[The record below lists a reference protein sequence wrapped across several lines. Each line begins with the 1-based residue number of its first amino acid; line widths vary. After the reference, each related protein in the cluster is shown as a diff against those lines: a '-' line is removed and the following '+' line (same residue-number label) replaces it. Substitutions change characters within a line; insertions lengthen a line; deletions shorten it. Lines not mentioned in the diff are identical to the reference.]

1 MKGSLTAPVLVPDPV
16 FMKLKM
22 YPTLL
27 KCPLEKLSEKIWTL
41 KKREFRIAYD

>member
-27 KCPLEKLSEKIWTL
+27 KCPLEKLSEKNMDP
-41 KKREFRIAYD
+41 KEKRVQNRL